1 MLHLLHVA
9 LRCLSIPWLN
19 INVVVVVVVIIIV
32 IHTSIIIL
40 CRAIIIVQGALTGL
54 VGVVAAM

>member
-19 INVVVVVVVIIIV
+19 IAVVVIVVVVIIIV
-32 IHTSIIIL
+32 IHTSIIL